1 MMLDNATYNKVKII
15 YQLSK
20 IIWFI
25 DKHSLLD
32 ANNAGDKESLELLT
46 MLKKDLEK
54 YLEKLQ
60 KSVCI
65 ISQ

>member
-1 MMLDNATYNKVKII
+1 MMLDNSTYNKVKLI
-15 YQLSK
+15 YKLSR

-25 DKHSLLD
+25 DKHGLLD
-32 ANNAGDKESLELLT
+32 SNNSGDKECLDNLVA
-46 MLKKDLEK
+46 LKKDLEK
-54 YLEKLQ
+54 HLEKLQ

>member
-1 MMLDNATYNKVKII
+1 MMLDNSTYNKVKLI

-20 IIWFI
+20 MIWFI

-32 ANNAGDKESLELLT
+32 ANNAGDKECAESLVN
-46 MLKKDLEK
+46 LKKDLEK

>member
-1 MMLDNATYNKVKII
+1 MMLDNATYNKVKLIHN
-15 YQLSK
+15 LSK
-20 IIWFI
+20 MIWFI
-25 DKHSLLD
+25 DKHGLID
-32 ANNAGDKESLELLT
+32 ASNAGDKECAET
-46 MLKKDLEK
+46 FAMLKKDLEK